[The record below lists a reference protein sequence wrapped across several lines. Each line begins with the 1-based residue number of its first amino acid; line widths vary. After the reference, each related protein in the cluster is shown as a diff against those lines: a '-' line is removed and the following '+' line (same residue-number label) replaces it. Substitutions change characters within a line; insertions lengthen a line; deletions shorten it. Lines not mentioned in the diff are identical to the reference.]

1 MPLAHVLF
9 AIMLAGEPVRFLPV
23 PQFTMRQVRH
33 TADATR
39 AGLTRWASTEHGR
52 RILESLA
59 SKEYDVIVLEDGADD
74 SAGNAPQPGIATLA
88 ASGDHSKVKT
98 YIIVLNPTFYADLKD
113 MKPLRTEA
121 GTLAELMSAAWAA
134 EMLHVYYYA
143 QGVSLPHH
151 PRPDFQE
158 MWRAMATELGFP
170 TMRHDDEVEVGH
182 DAGFVQVLP

>member
-9 AIMLAGEPVRFLPV
+9 AILLAGEPVRFLPV
-23 PQFTMRQVRH
+23 PQFTMRQVRQ

-39 AGLTRWASTEHGR
+39 AGLTRWAATEHGR
-52 RILESLA
+52 MVIASLA
-59 SKEYDVIVLEDGADD
+59 SKEYDVVVLEDGADV

-98 YIIVLNPTFYADLKD
+98 YVIVLNPTFYAELKD

-121 GTLAELMSAAWAA
+121 GTLPELMSAAWAA
-134 EMLHVYYYA
+134 EMLHVYFYA

-170 TMRHDDEVEVGH
+170 TMRHDDEDEV
-182 DAGFVQVLP
+182 ACCSP